1 LDIKGAWK
9 MKKMTVFMMT
19 FFTAITFYGCGGGSN
34 TVGKEDYEIA
44 LYQAYSTTK
53 PFDPMNN
60 VAVRNINIFIEDIQ
74 GKLEEYYAYCIT
86 QGTTPVSTINLSNP
100 PAGFTSPANVTGT
113 ISTVGI
119 YPAITL
125 TANLSLDGY
134 NKGSTLTMS
143 YKGKV
148 NANANTFNV
157 QTRLFNKMT
166 ITVPTLEI
174 TLSGTDETTY
184 KKVTYLSY
192 SIGID
197 NSSTNTIYSLT
208 GGFSVDSSSY
218 SYKSYSFQNVS
229 STMTVSGQVM
239 AGDFRFSVVG
249 NPGVDSSGVWI
260 SGSLALGYIENSD
273 DDVVTTECAVTL
285 STTSANFKITDGDE
299 WDLNNWFNLK
309 LTP

>member
-1 LDIKGAWK
+1 
-9 MKKMTVFMMT
+9 MKKMTIFIMMCLS
-19 FFTAITFYGCGGGSN
+19 AVTFYGCGGGSS
-34 TVGKEDYEIA
+34 TVGNEDYEIA

-60 VAVRNINIFIEDIQ
+60 VAVGYLNVFIADIQ
-74 GKLEEYYAYCIT
+74 GRLMDYYAYCIS
-86 QGTTPVSTINLSNP
+86 QGTTPVSSINLSNP

-113 ISTVGI
+113 ISMVGI
-119 YPAITL
+119 YPSITL
-125 TANLSLDGY
+125 TANLELNGY

-143 YKGKV
+143 YTGKV

-192 SIGID
+192 SVGID

-218 SYKSYSFQNVS
+218 SYKSYSYQNVS
-229 STMTVSGQVM
+229 PTMTVSGQVM
-239 AGDFRFSVVG
+239 AGDFRFSVTG

-260 SGSLALGYIENSD
+260 SGSLALGYIENND

-285 STTSANFKITDGDE
+285 SATSANFKIKDGDE

>member
-1 LDIKGAWK
+1 
-9 MKKMTVFMMT
+9 MKKSIIYLMMILSA
-19 FFTAITFYGCGGGSN
+19 FTFYGCGGGSS
-34 TVGKEDYEIA
+34 TVGNTDYEIA

-60 VAVRNINIFIEDIQ
+60 VAVGYLNVFISDIQ
-74 GKLEEYYAYCIT
+74 GKLMDYYAYCIT
-86 QGTTPVSTINLSNP
+86 QGTTPVSSINLSNP
-100 PAGFTSPANVTGT
+100 PTGFTSPANVTGT

-119 YPAITL
+119 YPSITL
-125 TANLSLDGY
+125 TADLSLNGY

-143 YKGKV
+143 YTGKINV
-148 NANANTFNV
+148 NANTFNV

-174 TLSGTDETTY
+174 TLSGTGETY
-184 KKVTYLSY
+184 RKVTYLSY
-192 SIGID
+192 SVGID
-197 NSSTNTIYSLT
+197 NSSANIIYSLT

-249 NPGVDSSGVWI
+249 NPGADSSGVWV
-260 SGSLALGYIENSD
+260 SGSLVLGYIENND

-285 STTSANFKITDGDE
+285 SSTSANFKITDGDE
-299 WDLNNWFNLK
+299 WDLSNWFNLK